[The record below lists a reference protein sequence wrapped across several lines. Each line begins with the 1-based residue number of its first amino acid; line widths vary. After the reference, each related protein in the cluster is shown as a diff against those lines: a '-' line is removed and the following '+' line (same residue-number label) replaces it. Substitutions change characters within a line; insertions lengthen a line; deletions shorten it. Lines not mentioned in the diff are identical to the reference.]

1 MTVNKKEGNMHNLSV
16 IALSVTFLMACSDKR
31 EVVQPLEKKTSDK
44 EAASL
49 KSNTSVATTNET
61 LARAT
66 SSGLSESKSNESLKD
81 NNVFKKLTN
90 SENKY
95 LMLNEQKFELQTDKL
110 TNGAKVV
117 NLLMSETG
125 TIKGTF
131 VVIVKNLASLT
142 SYDNTANINEI
153 AKSTYRLTPEEG
165 VELLGYYKSLLA
177 AKQFERVEIEID
189 YSGKVGRPLAEER

>member
-66 SSGLSESKSNESLKD
+66 SSGLSESNESLKN

-165 VELLGYYKSLLA
+165 VELLGYYKSLVA